1 MVEITIFTDI
11 ISSKLVVSFDEAL
24 KLRTK
29 MISQMNNGHTV
40 IFGDDLLNPQYIRAI
55 SFKSVKNKEVADDT
69 EV

>member
-11 ISSKLVVSFDEAL
+11 VSSKLTTSFEEASN
-24 KLRTK
+24 LRTK
-29 MISQMNNGHTV
+29 IISQMNNGHTV

-55 SFKSVKNKEVADDT
+55 SFKSVKNEEVADDS